1 MQGTYAMR
9 IAFSVSDIAQGLLLF
24 VNSTLDICIRY
35 RVVVPLIVMASSD
48 PGMADPE
55 PEPERAAAA
64 QEDAAASSSDEEVDR
79 RAFGI
84 WQALPVPMRAPA
96 WDVEELDSVEEYLCR
111 VRWQAQSLPGTVVAK
126 EVPSALDRPSSAA
139 VPTELD
145 EPEPCHPSL
154 LPKAEWL
161 ADFVA
166 RFRLLRDRLQ
176 W

>member
-1 MQGTYAMR
+1 M
-9 IAFSVSDIAQGLLLF
+9 
-24 VNSTLDICIRY
+24 
-35 RVVVPLIVMASSD
+35 IVMASSD